1 LLNIFIDIYN
11 VINNRYFNFS
21 LNATATRRARPF
33 GYISI

>member
-1 LLNIFIDIYN
+1 MDIYN

-21 LNATATRRARPF
+21 LNVSATRRARPF

>member
-1 LLNIFIDIYN
+1 VIIY
-11 VINNRYFNFS
+11 RYFNFS